1 MQTLAVEV
9 TVARPCLVGF
19 QAVQEKSKRDEGWD
33 GLISRWSRTFFLQPG
48 KNELRTSLED
58 PSGNGYGLNP
68 KKYGNVTALEI
79 FFYAP
84 HAGETVSVANLRLLR
99 EKTPPLP
106 AAARF
111 KVAGTS
117 IEAANV
123 RELGKQLKDKWAKP
137 EPKSVDQIE
146 AEFTQQ

>member
-68 KKYGNVTALEI
+68 KKYGKVTALEI
-79 FFYAP
+79 NFYAP
-84 HAGETVSVANLRLLR
+84 HSTETICVDKLRLLR
-99 EKTPPLP
+99 EKTLPPP
-106 AAARF
+106 KTARF
-111 KVAGTS
+111 KVLGTD
-117 IEAANV
+117 
-123 RELGKQLKDKWAKP
+123 L
-137 EPKSVDQIE
+137 
-146 AEFTQQ
+146 